1 MNGARTVDL
10 MIGETSRDPA
20 AGLWCRSLETPHDR
34 AIDLLHIPE
43 IAKWPYPLVST
54 TSMPDPWSSE
64 QLRRDA
70 TVTVSTTTNKL
81 LLRDLGWTREQAIET
96 RLRLRGFE
104 EDWDAPGME
113 IYDEL

>member
-1 MNGARTVDL
+1 MNSACTVDL
-10 MIGETSRDPA
+10 EMESLPPSLVRTLWRNSQETTHEPVIRLP
-20 AGLWCRSLETPHDR
+20 
-34 AIDLLHIPE
+34 IPRE
-43 IAKWPYPLVST
+43 ITKPLSSAVST
-54 TSMPDPWSSE
+54 TSMSDPWSSE

-70 TVTVSTTTNKL
+70 VVTVPTTTNKL
-81 LLRDLGWTREQAIET
+81 LVRDLGWTREQALET